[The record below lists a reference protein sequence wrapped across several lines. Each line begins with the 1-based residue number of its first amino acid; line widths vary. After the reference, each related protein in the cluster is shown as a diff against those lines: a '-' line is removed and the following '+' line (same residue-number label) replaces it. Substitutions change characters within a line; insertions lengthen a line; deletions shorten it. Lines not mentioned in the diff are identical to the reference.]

1 MKNKTKYIILSI
13 IAIVAVIFIGLFIHG
28 TLNDEN
34 KINVNEKKWI
44 NANLSTLQ
52 NAYVINNSAVFA
64 DNGYGVFYDFMAD
77 FSKEYSVKINP
88 ITYNYGE
95 SEYEDGFKITNTLND
110 NSVVFYK
117 DYYVLVSKNYESIID
132 ATDIKEYQIGVAQKD
147 YNYLSSFVDAKLV
160 SFNTYTD
167 LENAF
172 EGKGEGENPAKVD
185 YMLVPRLLYL
195 DFAVSKEYK
204 YIYHFSDINA
214 YYVYQMK
221 DNDTFSSIIKKYFN
235 NWKKNKLNKSFN
247 NHFLSALTTNL
258 NLSERE
264 ITNIKSKVYQCGFV
278 NNSPYELL
286 TSGTYGGIVSEYLQ
300 NFSNLTGVEF
310 KFTKYN
316 NINGFTNAI
325 SNANVDIYFNYY
337 NINNSYKTIDTNMN
351 INYVV
356 AAKNDDNLVINS
368 LKSLQNKEVYV
379 LEQSIL
385 YDIVSKI
392 PNVVIKTYKD
402 NSEVDKIAKK
412 GYVIVLDVETFNFLK
427 QSSLKNY
434 SVRYTEKSN
443 STYSFKLNTDDS
455 FYNLFRNYVM
465 LQDKQTIKN
474 EGLYKHNQLVTRG
487 RVFMNIARYLL
498 VMIVSLIIALSIIFK
513 HRKKSKVK
521 ISKKIKKEDKIKY
534 IDQLTSLKN
543 RNYLNDNIDVWNKN
557 RIYPQA
563 TIIIDLNK
571 IQEINDSKGY
581 DEGDRQIKAASN
593 ILIRTQLDNSDIMRT
608 DGNEFLIYA
617 IGYEKRSIESYIRKL
632 IKEFKDLPYDYSA
645 IITYSM
651 IEDDVKTIEDS
662 INDAVLEMKEKKQ
675 EI

>member
-1 MKNKTKYIILSI
+1 MKNKLRYIIIGI
-13 IAIVAVIFIGLFIHG
+13 IALIVVLFVGLFIYN

-34 KINVNEKKWI
+34 KITVNEKKWI

-52 NAYVINNSAVFA
+52 NTYVINNSSIFA
-64 DNGYGVFYDFMAD
+64 DNGYGVFYDFMSD

-95 SEYEDGFKITNTLND
+95 NNYDDGFKITNTIDD
-110 NSVVFYK
+110 NSVVFYT
-117 DYYVLVSKNYESIID
+117 DYYVLVSKNYESVTD
-132 ATDIKEYQIGVAQKD
+132 ASKIKDYSIGVAQND
-147 YNYLSSFVDAKLV
+147 YNYIKSYVDAELV
-160 SFNTYTD
+160 AFNSYKD
-167 LENAF
+167 LEAAF
-172 EGKGEGENPAKVD
+172 EGSAEDGTKID
-185 YMLVPRLLYL
+185 YMLVPRFLYL
-195 DFAVSKEYK
+195 DFVVSKDYK
-204 YIYHFSDINA
+204 FIYHFSDVKA

-221 DNDTFSSIIKKYFN
+221 NDDTFSSIIKKYFN
-235 NWKKNKLNKSFN
+235 NWKKSKLAKSYN
-247 NHFLSALTTNL
+247 NHYLSSLTNSL
-258 NLSERE
+258 NLSEKDV
-264 ITNIKSKVYQCGFV
+264 TNIKSKVYQCGFV

-310 KFTKYN
+310 KFTKYKD
-316 NINGFTNAI
+316 FSTFANAI
-325 SNANVDIYFNYY
+325 NNANVDIYFNYY
-337 NINNSYKTIDTNMN
+337 NLSNNYKTIDTNMN

-356 AAKNDDNLVINS
+356 VAKDTNDLVVNS
-368 LKSLQNKEVYV
+368 LNSLQYKDVYV
-379 LEQSIL
+379 LENSML
-385 YDIVSKI
+385 YDLISKI
-392 PNVVIKTYKD
+392 PNVNINKYKD
-402 NSEVDKIAKK
+402 ANELSKIVKNN
-412 GYVIVLDVETFNFLK
+412 GVVILDNETYNFLK

-434 SVRYTEKSN
+434 SVRYYGSSS
-443 STYSFKLNTDDS
+443 STYSFKLNTDDP
-455 FYNLFRNYVM
+455 FYNLFRAYVM
-465 LQDKQTIKN
+465 LQDKQSIKI
-474 EGLYKHNQLVTRG
+474 EGLYNHDKLVARG
-487 RVFMNIARYLL
+487 RVFMSVARYILL
-498 VMIVSLIIALSIIFK
+498 MLASLVVILYLLFK
-513 HRKKSKVK
+513 HRKRTKVK

-543 RNYLNDNIDVWNKN
+543 RNYLNDNIDAWNKN
-557 RIYPQA
+557 RVYPQA

-571 IQEINDSKGY
+571 VQEINDTKGY
-581 DEGDRQIKAASN
+581 EEGDRQIKAASN

-608 DGNEFLIYA
+608 DGNEFLIYT

>member
-1 MKNKTKYIILSI
+1 MKNKFRYIII
-13 IAIVAVIFIGLFIHG
+13 GVIALIVVVFVGLFIYN

-34 KINVNEKKWI
+34 KITVNEKKWI

-52 NAYVINNSAVFA
+52 NTYVINNSSIFA
-64 DNGYGVFYDFMAD
+64 DNGYGVFYDFMSD

-95 SEYEDGFKITNTLND
+95 NNYDDGFKITNTIDD
-110 NSVVFYK
+110 NSVVFYT
-117 DYYVLVSKNYESIID
+117 DYYVLVSKNYESITD
-132 ATDIKEYQIGVAQKD
+132 ASKIKDYSIGVAQND
-147 YNYLSSFVDAKLV
+147 YNYIKSYVDAELV
-160 SFNTYTD
+160 AFNSYKD
-167 LENAF
+167 LEAAF
-172 EGKGEGENPAKVD
+172 EGTAEDGTKID
-185 YMLVPRLLYL
+185 YMLVPRFLYL
-195 DFAVSKEYK
+195 DFVVSKDYK
-204 YIYHFSDINA
+204 FIYHFSDVKA

-221 DNDTFSSIIKKYFN
+221 NDDTFSSIIKKYFN
-235 NWKKNKLNKSFN
+235 NWKKSKLAKSYN
-247 NHFLSALTTNL
+247 NHYLSSLTNSL
-258 NLSERE
+258 SLSEKDV
-264 ITNIKSKVYQCGFV
+264 TNIKSKVYQCGFV

-310 KFTKYN
+310 KFTKYKD
-316 NINGFTNAI
+316 FQTFANAI
-325 SNANVDIYFNYY
+325 NNANVDIYFNYY
-337 NINNSYKTIDTNMN
+337 NLSNNYKTIDTNMN

-356 AAKNDDNLVINS
+356 VAKDTNDLVVNS
-368 LKSLQNKEVYV
+368 LNSLQHKDVYV
-379 LEQSIL
+379 LENSML
-385 YDIVSKI
+385 YDLISKI
-392 PNVVIKTYKD
+392 PNVNINKYKD
-402 NSEVDKIAKK
+402 ANELSKIVKRN
-412 GYVIVLDVETFNFLK
+412 GVVVLDNETYNFLK

-434 SVRYTEKSN
+434 SVRYYGSSS
-443 STYSFKLNTDDS
+443 STYSFKLNTDDA
-455 FYNLFRNYVM
+455 FYNLFRAYVM
-465 LQDKQTIKN
+465 LQDKQSIKI
-474 EGLYKHNQLVTRG
+474 EGLYNHDKLVARG
-487 RVFMNIARYLL
+487 KVFMSVARYILL
-498 VMIVSLIIALSIIFK
+498 MLASLVVILYLLFK
-513 HRKKSKVK
+513 HRKRTKVK

-543 RNYLNDNIDVWNKN
+543 RNYLNDNIDAWNKN
-557 RIYPQA
+557 RVYPQA

-571 IQEINDSKGY
+571 VQEINDTKGY
-581 DEGDRQIKAASN
+581 EEGDRQIKAASN

-608 DGNEFLIYA
+608 DGNEFLIYT

>member
-1 MKNKTKYIILSI
+1 MKNKLRYIIIGI
-13 IAIVAVIFIGLFIHG
+13 IALIVVIFVGLFIYN

-34 KINVNEKKWI
+34 KITVNEKKWI

-52 NAYVINNSAVFA
+52 NTYVINNSSIFA
-64 DNGYGVFYDFMAD
+64 DNGYGVFYDFMSD

-95 SEYEDGFKITNTLND
+95 NNYDDGFKITNTIDD
-110 NSVVFYK
+110 NSVVFYT
-117 DYYVLVSKNYESIID
+117 DYYVLVSKNYESVTD
-132 ATDIKEYQIGVAQKD
+132 ASKIKEYSIGVAQND
-147 YNYLSSFVDAKLV
+147 YNYIKSYVDAELV
-160 SFNTYTD
+160 AFNSYKD
-167 LENAF
+167 LEAAF
-172 EGKGEGENPAKVD
+172 EGSAEDGTKID
-185 YMLVPRLLYL
+185 YMLVPRFLYL
-195 DFAVSKEYK
+195 DFVVSKDYK
-204 YIYHFSDINA
+204 FIYHFSDVKA

-221 DNDTFSSIIKKYFN
+221 NDDTFSSIIKKYFN
-235 NWKKNKLNKSFN
+235 NWKKSKLAKSYN
-247 NHFLSALTTNL
+247 NHYLSSLTNSL
-258 NLSERE
+258 NLSEKDV
-264 ITNIKSKVYQCGFV
+264 TNIKSKVYQCGFV

-310 KFTKYN
+310 KFTKYKD
-316 NINGFTNAI
+316 FSTFANAI
-325 SNANVDIYFNYY
+325 NSANVDIYFNYY
-337 NINNSYKTIDTNMN
+337 NLSNNYKTIDTNMN

-356 AAKNDDNLVINS
+356 VAKDTNDLVVNS
-368 LKSLQNKEVYV
+368 LNSLQYKDVYV
-379 LEQSIL
+379 LEDSML
-385 YDIVSKI
+385 YDLISKI
-392 PNVVIKTYKD
+392 PNVNINKYKD
-402 NSEVDKIAKK
+402 ANELSKIVKNN
-412 GYVIVLDVETFNFLK
+412 GVVILDNETYNFLK

-434 SVRYTEKSN
+434 SVRYYGSSS
-443 STYSFKLNTDDS
+443 STYSFKLNTDDP
-455 FYNLFRNYVM
+455 FYNLFRAYVM
-465 LQDKQTIKN
+465 LQDKQSIKI
-474 EGLYKHNQLVTRG
+474 EGLYNHDKLVARG
-487 RVFMNIARYLL
+487 RVFMSVARYILL
-498 VMIVSLIIALSIIFK
+498 MLASLVVILYLLFK
-513 HRKKSKVK
+513 HRKRTRVK

-543 RNYLNDNIDVWNKN
+543 RNYLNDNIDAWNKN
-557 RIYPQA
+557 RVYPQA

-571 IQEINDSKGY
+571 VQEINDTKGY
-581 DEGDRQIKAASN
+581 EEGDRQIKAASN

-608 DGNEFLIYA
+608 DGNEFLIYT

>member
-1 MKNKTKYIILSI
+1 
-13 IAIVAVIFIGLFIHG
+13 
-28 TLNDEN
+28 
-34 KINVNEKKWI
+34 
-44 NANLSTLQ
+44 
-52 NAYVINNSAVFA
+52 
-64 DNGYGVFYDFMAD
+64 
-77 FSKEYSVKINP
+77 
-88 ITYNYGE
+88 
-95 SEYEDGFKITNTLND
+95 
-110 NSVVFYK
+110 
-117 DYYVLVSKNYESIID
+117 
-132 ATDIKEYQIGVAQKD
+132 
-147 YNYLSSFVDAKLV
+147 
-160 SFNTYTD
+160 
-167 LENAF
+167 
-172 EGKGEGENPAKVD
+172 
-185 YMLVPRLLYL
+185 MLVPRLLYL
-195 DFAVSKEYK
+195 DFVVGKEYK

-221 DNDTFSSIIKKYFN
+221 NDDTFSSIIKKYFN

-247 NHFLSALTTNL
+247 NQYLNSLTNSL
-258 NLSERE
+258 NLSEKD

-316 NINGFTNAI
+316 NINSFMNAI
-325 SNANVDIYFNYY
+325 NNANLDIYFNYY

-356 AAKNDDNLVINS
+356 VAKNNNNLVINS
-368 LKSLQNKEVYV
+368 LNSLQYKDVYV

-392 PNVVIKTYKD
+392 PNVNIKTYKD
-402 NSEVDKIAKK
+402 NNELKKIAKNDSI
-412 GYVIVLDVETFNFLK
+412 IVLDTETFNYLN

-434 SVRYTEKSN
+434 SVRYSQKST

-474 EGLYKHNQLVTRG
+474 EGLYKHNILVTRG
-487 RVFMNIARYLL
+487 NIFMSIAKYILI
-498 VMIVSLIIALSIIFK
+498 MIVSLIIVLFILFK
-513 HRKKSKVK
+513 NRRKTKVK
-521 ISKKIKKEDKIKY
+521 MSKKIKKEDKIKY

-543 RNYLNDNIDVWNKN
+543 RNYLNDNIDAWNKN

-571 IQEINDSKGY
+571 VQEINDSKGY
-581 DEGDRQIKAASN
+581 EEGDRQIKAASN